1 MCHERHHQ
9 LTTTP
14 WLAASNAHAADGD
27 SSRRGWRT
35 CPGTEGDRS
44 RQCLRASSRDA
55 AKTKDGTVWSLL
67 RQTHDNTTRSFV
79 IRDLARLGVQPD
91 VVIQRL
97 RTESDVSGRRALL
110 LALGAYSDDDI
121 SSAQREALE
130 RLVVEVSPWRAHFAT
145 AIPQEESCAR

>member
-1 MCHERHHQ
+1 MRMQ
-9 LTTTP
+9 LTVIPLVAVGGLVRAQRVTDP
-14 WLAASNAHAADGD
+14 ASASA
-27 SSRRGWRT
+27 
-35 CPGTEGDRS
+35 
-44 RQCLRASSRDA
+44 RAVEMLQ
-55 AKTKDGTVWSLL
+55 KTKDGTVWSLL